1 MVCPVRRFVYLKT
14 TAQTAAPENCASQA
28 SLTADMTAPPAR
40 LFLDCRPVSTIVHIK
55 LLFLLSI
62 WCLRDQTSTVVVGVL
77 CLLVCFWSLDVVASP
92 STFPPILSRSSSLL
106 LLLLLSPPFGAPL
119 CSFWTPLP
127 CALPVLSYI
136 PSSLTLP
143 STSILLSSYPSPAPL
158 HCHFGLYSPALPT
171 AVSLPFPHSSFGP
184 SSLGFVLLHSLLYYC
199 LVSIYPS
206 YSYPPVCQ
214 ELGDLTRHL
223 PLQPACLLT
232 CCQADVGGIFV
243 PERTLRLNRKVIGSP
258 ACATIYTGAVRHI
271 EVTRGLVASL
281 CRKVNR
287 YHPKPAVLRFHFN
300 PPFALW
306 LTLNRRLLAA
316 SLPTMATWLPTQ

>member
-1 MVCPVRRFVYLKT
+1 V
-14 TAQTAAPENCASQA
+14 PERSDIDR
-28 SLTADMTAPPAR
+28 SGWGL
-40 LFLDCRPVSTIVHIK
+40 VS
-55 LLFLLSI
+55 
-62 WCLRDQTSTVVVGVL
+62 
-77 CLLVCFWSLDVVASP
+77 LVCFWSLDVVASP

-106 LLLLLSPPFGAPL
+106 LLLLSPPFGATL

-127 CALPVLSYI
+127 CALPVFSDI

-143 STSILLSSYPSPAPL
+143 SYFNSFVFLPFSSTPFIAIWPLFARSPNL
-158 HCHFGLYSPALPT
+158 CI
-171 AVSLPFPHSSFGP
+171 LPFPHSSFGP

-214 ELGDLTRHL
+214 ELGDRTRHL

-243 PERTLRLNRKVIGSP
+243 PERTLRLNHKVIGSP

-287 YHPKPAVLRFHFN
+287 YHPRPAVLRFHFN
-300 PPFALW
+300 PAFALW
-306 LTLNRRLLAA
+306 LTPNRRLLAA
-316 SLPTMATWLPTQ
+316 SLPTMATWPPTQ